1 MHNYSM
7 AQKEFAN
14 KRTREQ
20 KDLYDR
26 IALMEFKINMILEL
40 LEKLE
45 LIKDGKPIERR

>member
-1 MHNYSM
+1 MENYSL
-7 AQKEFAN
+7 ARKAFAN

-26 IALMEFKINMILEL
+26 IALIEFKINMILEL

-45 LIKDGKPIERR
+45 LVKDGKPTK